1 MKRRG
6 EYYVLQDEAGSDG
19 TAAAGGSGGAGEG
32 SGAGGT
38 GADWRAGLPEDV
50 RAWDEFK
57 TADDMAAGFERIEHM
72 RSKFGTGLF
81 APGENAST
89 EDWTK
94 FYGKLSER
102 TAGKVM
108 PRPEADDVEAMNA
121 LYTQLG
127 RPEDA
132 TGYEFSEGTDAETA
146 AAFGELALSQNL
158 SVAQMKGL
166 DEGMNVML
174 VKQREAGEAQ
184 RVEGINT
191 LKGEWGSA
199 WPERVKIVEKV
210 RGTFLDFI
218 PVDQMSAATM
228 TSLFNLGK
236 ALGGEGSE
244 LLKQADGVPE
254 PTTLEAKD
262 QIAELTGR
270 ISELQKSHDGSK
282 RAEMKRL
289 IEARR
294 VLYKK
299 AYPGGGFQVGGRQVV
314 DS

>member
-89 EDWTK
+89 EDWNA

-121 LYTQLG
+121 LYSQLG

-132 TGYEFSEGTDAETA
+132 TGYEFGEGTDAETA

-184 RVEGINT
+184 RVEGVNT
-191 LKGEWGSA
+191 LKGEWGAA
-199 WPERVKIVEKV
+199 WDERSKVVEKV
-210 RGTFLDFI
+210 RENFLSFI
-218 PVDQMSAATM
+218 PTEAMNAATM
-228 TSLFNLGK
+228 TALYKLGT

-244 LLKQADGVPE
+244 LLKQVEGDQT
-254 PTTLEAKD
+254 PTRLEAKE
-262 QIAELTGR
+262 QIEELGGR
-270 ISELQKSHDGSK
+270 IAELQKSHDGSK

-289 IEARR
+289 VEKRR
-294 VLYKK
+294 KLYQST
-299 AYPGGGFQVGGRQVV
+299 YTGGPSFVVGGRQGQA
-314 DS
+314 